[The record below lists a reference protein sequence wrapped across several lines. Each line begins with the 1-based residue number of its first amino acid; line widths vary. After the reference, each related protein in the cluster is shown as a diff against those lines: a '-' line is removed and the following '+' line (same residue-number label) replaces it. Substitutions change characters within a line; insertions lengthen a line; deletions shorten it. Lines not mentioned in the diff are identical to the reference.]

1 MARSLKG
8 VVAIAVAAPLSLA
21 PAKAAETIRFWDLKP
36 DQLRVLIASPQVMV
50 KRTED
55 GFDAY
60 CRCPVVLRPDEIPPI
75 MKAAITAVED
85 KRYFDHGGI
94 DIITLLSVLKGGFD
108 RGGSTIP
115 MQLLKNLVFHD
126 LQQRDMLSRV
136 ERKSAELWHAGTF
149 DGAVGKDALLAAY
162 LNQIEFGGRDIV
174 GLYRAA
180 RHYFRKEPKDLTL
193 YEAAM
198 LAGMVQAPARLN
210 PLRNATRAR
219 AHARAKLVLELMVDQ
234 GKITNKERRR
244 AIESG
249 LRPGILPEFK
259 IQPQAFTEWVVQKWG
274 SEHVRVGE
282 TVRFFVT
289 LDPRLQHLA
298 ERHVKDLVSEGSI
311 PPEYEAALVAMEGS
325 GRVRAMVGG
334 VDWSQRQFNNTIKA
348 QVQPGSTA
356 KLPLVV
362 AACEAGRRPE
372 SRVLD
377 LPITADWPANGTIGY
392 RGETTLK
399 EAIASS
405 RNAAA
410 VRLAKELGVPAVA
423 EAGRR
428 LGIDPGPDPDLSFV
442 LGTFSTSPLVVTA
455 AYAAI
460 ANGGYRAVPMGVL
473 AAVNGR
479 GEVRANYLDA
489 GRTRVVAP
497 RCVEPTRRILREV
510 VREGT
515 GRGAR
520 PRRGVAYGKTGTTT
534 SNADAWFVGWAGNRV
549 LGIWMGRRRD
559 AEAGAVLVGSG
570 APADLFRRI
579 QNSADATDEQ
589 RRPSRTES
597 IVASSGRRP
606 AILPNQTSAHA
617 KTESGRPSRTSE
629 VPFPPARPRA
639 TGQAVPETGS
649 GTPAASSPRSPDR
662 G

>member
-1 MARSLKG
+1 
-8 VVAIAVAAPLSLA
+8 
-21 PAKAAETIRFWDLKP
+21 
-36 DQLRVLIASPQVMV
+36 MV
-50 KRTED
+50 TRTED

-75 MKAAITAVED
+75 MKAAITAVAD

-94 DIITLLSVLKGGFD
+94 DIITLLSVLRGGFD

-210 PLRNATRAR
+210 PLRNATRSR
-219 AHARAKLVLELMVDQ
+219 AHARAKLVLKLMAEQ
-234 GKITNKERRR
+234 GKITDEERRR
-244 AIESG
+244 AIERG
-249 LRPGILPEFK
+249 MRPGILPEFR

-274 SEHVRVGE
+274 SEHVRLGE

-334 VDWSQRQFNNTIKA
+334 LDWSQRQFNSAIKA

-372 SRVLD
+372 SRIVD
-377 LPITADWPANGTIGY
+377 LPVTTDWPANGAVGY

-423 EAGRR
+423 EVSRR
-428 LGIDPGPDPDLSFV
+428 LGIDPGPGPDLSFV
-442 LGTFSTSPLVVTA
+442 LGTFSTSPLAVTA

-460 ANGGYRAVPMGVL
+460 ANGGYRAVPIGVL
-473 AAVNGR
+473 AAVDGR
-479 GEVRANYLDA
+479 GEVRASYLDA
-489 GRTRVVAP
+489 QRTRVVAQK
-497 RCVEPTRRILREV
+497 CVEPTRRILREV
-510 VREGT
+510 VQEGT

-520 PRRGVAYGKTGTTT
+520 PRRGMAYGKTGTTT
-534 SNADAWFVGWAGNRV
+534 SNADAWFVGWAKNRV
-549 LGIWMGRRRD
+549 LGIWMGRQRT
-559 AEAGAVLVGSG
+559 AEGGVTLAGSG

-579 QNSADATDEQ
+579 QNAADALDEQ
-589 RRPSRTES
+589 RRPSGEGPS
-597 IVASSGRRP
+597 VASSGRRP
-606 AILPNQTSAHA
+606 AILSNQTSAHA
-617 KTESGRPSRTSE
+617 KTGSGRPSRTSQ
-629 VPFPPARPRA
+629 VPLPPMRPGLTGRAFPGA
-639 TGQAVPETGS
+639 GS
-649 GTPAASSPRSPDR
+649 GTPVTSSPRPPDR